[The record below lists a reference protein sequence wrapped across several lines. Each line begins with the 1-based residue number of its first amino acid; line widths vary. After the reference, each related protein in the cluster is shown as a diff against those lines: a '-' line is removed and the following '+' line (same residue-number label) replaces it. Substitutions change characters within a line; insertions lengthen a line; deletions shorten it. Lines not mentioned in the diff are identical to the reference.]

1 MVFVS
6 PRVRRDARSR
16 APSPTDFP
24 AFVVARVRGNC
35 RKSAR
40 EASRWKTQEI
50 YNFFSGACKTDLPK
64 FSPCFSFVER
74 ESNCRFFSAFS
85 FVFRAQ
91 REWDSHTRTHAH
103 THTDRENGRW

>member
-74 ESNCRFFSAFS
+74 GEQLQICFCVFFRFPCSER
-85 FVFRAQ
+85 VGL
-91 REWDSHTRTHAH
+91 TRTHARTH
-103 THTDRENGRW
+103 THG